1 MTATKMT
8 AIINDRID
16 VRISKEQKELIKF
29 ASELSGF
36 KSLTEFIVFTTNKE
50 ANKIIAEK
58 NQILKSL
65 EDRKIFVDAILNP
78 LGPNVSLK
86 NALLNYL
93 KFKDANEINS

>member
-1 MTATKMT
+1 MTTL
-8 AIINDRID
+8 INDRID

-36 KSLTEFIVFTTNKE
+36 KSLSEFIVFTTSKE

-65 EDRKIFVDAILNP
+65 EDKKIFVEAILNP
-78 LGPNVSLK
+78 PSPNANLK
-86 NALLNYL
+86 NALLNYQ
-93 KFKDANEINS
+93 KFKDADETND

>member
-1 MTATKMT
+1 MT

-29 ASELSGF
+29 ASELRGF

-65 EDRKIFVDAILNP
+65 EDKKIFVDAILNP
-78 LGPNVSLK
+78 PSPNVNLK
-86 NALLNYL
+86 NAAGRL
-93 KFKDANEINS
+93 A